1 MSAIPT
7 MASPNIASPH
17 PTTCLLLIFKS
28 INQYENISVVTI
40 LPPLSN
46 MKLDPEIKASALH
59 CIMLEI
65 KSESPGMMKIFGE

>member
-7 MASPNIASPH
+7 IASPNIASPH
-17 PTTCLLLIFKS
+17 PTICLLLIFKS
-28 INQYENISVVTI
+28 IIQYENIRVVTR
-40 LPPLSN
+40 LPPLSS

-59 CIMLEI
+59 CNILEI

>member
-1 MSAIPT
+1 